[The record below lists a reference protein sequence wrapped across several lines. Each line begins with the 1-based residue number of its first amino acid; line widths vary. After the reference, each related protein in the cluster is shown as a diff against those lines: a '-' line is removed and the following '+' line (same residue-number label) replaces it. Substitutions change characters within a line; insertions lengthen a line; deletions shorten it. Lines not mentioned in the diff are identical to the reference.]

1 MKSLEF
7 INQIDEILLRVS
19 QITDIKD
26 ISIYPELLLNI
37 RPCNR
42 IAHQCKPVIRS
53 IVIYVDLIR
62 SDFNSVRQFTYIRIC
77 KLSEKHLFPILA
89 IHIILYKIMH
99 V

>member
-26 ISIYPELLLNI
+26 ILIYPELLLNI

-42 IAHQCKPVIRS
+42 IAHRCKPVIRS
-53 IVIYVDLIR
+53 IVIYVTLSGLTLRIEIISFLVF
-62 SDFNSVRQFTYIRIC
+62 SDTATIPSANLHT
-77 KLSEKHLFPILA
+77 
-89 IHIILYKIMH
+89 
-99 V
+99 